1 MHASAVIVFLVLFLF
16 VTAVGFYAARW
27 QRGDLTI
34 LAEWGLAGRRFG
46 TVVSWFLL
54 GGDLYT
60 AYTFIAVPALAYGA
74 GAIGFFAVP
83 YTILIY
89 PFAFVVLPRLW
100 SVAKS
105 RGYITAADFV
115 KGRFDSRGLGLAVA
129 ITGIL
134 ATMPY
139 IALQLVG
146 MQAVLQTL
154 GFTGAGAVGHDI
166 ALVIAFAVLAGYTY
180 TSGLRAPA
188 AVAIVKDALIYITII
203 VALIVI
209 PGALGG
215 FGHIFSAAQHTL
227 AAAKTP
233 ASIYLTPSSFGVYAT
248 LALGSAL
255 ALFFYPHAIT
265 GVFATRSQSVIRRN
279 MAALPIY
286 SLLLGFIAL
295 LGYMALAAGI
305 NVHGNN
311 NLAVPLLFEKMFPQ
325 WFVGVAFAAI
335 LIGALVP
342 AAIMSI
348 AAANLFTRNIYRE
361 YFAPHADER
370 QEAAAAKLVSLFV
383 KLGALVFVVGI
394 PLQFSLYLQ
403 TLGGIWI
410 LQTLPMIVGGLYTRR
425 VHRTGLLAG
434 WLVGM
439 VAGTYMAYTV
449 GWKSTFVVG
458 TGIAGY
464 AGIWALILNL
474 VVVVV
479 LTLILNAL
487 QVSNGQDETIPA
499 DYDASDDDAAAVP
512 SA

>member
-1 MHASAVIVFLVLFLF
+1 MTVFVVLFLA
-16 VTAVGFYAARW
+16 VTLLGFWAARW
-27 QRGDLTI
+27 NRGDLTV
-34 LAEWGLAGRRFG
+34 LSEWGLAGRRFG
-46 TVVSWFLL
+46 TIVSWFLL

-60 AYTFIAVPALAYGA
+60 AYTFIAVPALVFGS

-100 SVAKS
+100 SVARA
-105 RGYITAADFV
+105 RGYVTAADFA

-129 ITGIL
+129 VTGIL

-154 GFTGAGAVGHDI
+154 GFTGAGVFGHDT
-166 ALVIAFAVLAGYTY
+166 ALVLAFAVLAVYTY
-180 TSGLRAPA
+180 RSGLRAPA
-188 AVAIVKDALIYITII
+188 AVAIVKDALIYITVI

-209 PGALGG
+209 PSSLGG
-215 FGHIFSAAQHTL
+215 FGHIFRTAEHALATAA
-227 AAAKTP
+227 TP
-233 ASIYLTPSSFGVYAT
+233 GSIYLSPKIMGVYAT

-265 GVFATRSQSVIRRN
+265 GVFATKSQRVIRRN
-279 MAALPIY
+279 MAILPLY

-305 NVHGNN
+305 HVHGNA

-325 WFVGVAFAAI
+325 WFVGFAFAAI

-361 YFAPHADER
+361 YFAPAADER
-370 QEAAAAKLVSLFV
+370 QQAAVAKLVSLVV

-410 LQTLPMIVGGLYTRR
+410 LQTLPTIVGGLYTRR
-425 VHRTGLLAG
+425 LHRSALLAG

-439 VAGTYMAYTV
+439 VVGTYMAYTA
-449 GWKSTFVVG
+449 GWKSTFVIG
-458 TGIAGY
+458 TGLAGY
-464 AGIWALILNL
+464 AGIWALIANL
-474 VVVVV
+474 VVTGV
-479 LTLILNAL
+479 LTIILNAA
-487 QVSNGQDETIPA
+487 QVSNGKDETAPA
-499 DYDASDDDAAAVP
+499 DYRAGDDAVALP